1 MEEPGHWSMWRKI
14 ELEAIFYKVG
24 KERGISENI
33 PARGNMLQAD
43 VFQSILTNNAERSKS
58 YKDWEM
64 VIVLCWPKS
73 SFWVSIDDKEKSRM
87 NFLADFYSQTL
98 RSLTALR
105 EKTWAS
111 L

>member
-1 MEEPGHWSMWRKI
+1 MWRKI

-58 YKDWEM
+58 YKD
-64 VIVLCWPKS
+64 
-73 SFWVSIDDKEKSRM
+73 
-87 NFLADFYSQTL
+87 
-98 RSLTALR
+98 
-105 EKTWAS
+105 
-111 L
+111 